1 MKVVHLMMFV
11 CILFMVANISRDVQG
26 MRPPMPPVPQRYDD
40 PYDPPPI
47 DPHYQP
53 ERQMRRQTQH
63 PSCGYH
69 DRDQVEH
76 VDQVENVQRVQ
87 QVQHVQERGEDLR
100 TMERAVLNKTL
111 GVKQMDAFPVLGT
124 TQPSEE
130 ATTNENA
137 DDLYGDLLVGDETV
151 ENEEVSLLAENHEI

>member
-1 MKVVHLMMFV
+1 MKVVHLMMFA

-26 MRPPMPPVPQRYDD
+26 MRPPMPVPPVPQRYD
-40 PYDPPPI
+40 PYDQPPI

-53 ERQMRRQTQH
+53 EQQMWGQPQH

-69 DRDQVEH
+69 DPEQVAH
-76 VDQVENVQRVQ
+76 VDRVENVQQ
-87 QVQHVQERGEDLR
+87 RGEDLR

-111 GVKQMDAFPVLGT
+111 GVKQMDAFPILGT

-130 ATTNENA
+130 AATNENA
-137 DDLYGDLLVGDETV
+137 DDLYGDLLVGDDTV
-151 ENEEVSLLAENHEI
+151 ENEEVSLLAENNEI